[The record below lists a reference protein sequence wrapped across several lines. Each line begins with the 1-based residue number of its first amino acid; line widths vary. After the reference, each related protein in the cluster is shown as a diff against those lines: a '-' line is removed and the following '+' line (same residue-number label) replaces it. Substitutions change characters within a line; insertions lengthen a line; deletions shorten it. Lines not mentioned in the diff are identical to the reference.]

1 MANIQPRKNKDGE
14 IISYSIRVHKGRDA
28 NGKQLKPYT
37 LTWVVPDGWSKSRIE
52 KEVQAQAILFE
63 QKCKEGTVADNK
75 QTFEK
80 YASYVLDLK
89 ERTGIKHRTIVR
101 YKELLER
108 INPAIG
114 HIKLSDL
121 RPQHLNAFYEQL
133 AQDGM
138 NKKTGKKLSNKTIIE
153 HHRLIRTILVQ
164 AEKEMLVIFNSASK
178 ATPPK
183 LERKEASHFEIEDIE
198 NILLYLQN
206 EPLKWQV
213 AMQLLILTG
222 CRRGEIMGLKW
233 NRIDFKNNQ
242 IKIDTNL
249 LYAKDRGIYEDTP
262 KTEQSKRVINVP
274 SELIDLLRAYK
285 KQYNEYKI
293 SLGSKWHNTN
303 FLFTQ
308 ENGNPMHPDTLTD
321 YCNEFGKKY
330 NKKINME
337 NKDKK
342 EAEKLKLL
350 PHINPHA
357 FRHTQASLLIFA
369 GKDISTI
376 SKRLGHA
383 KQSTT
388 TDIYSHLMEKA
399 DETAS
404 DALADWFLRPKNNEE
419 KTIKN

>member
-1 MANIQPRKNKDGE
+1 MANVQPRKNKDGK
-14 IISYSIRVHKGRDA
+14 IISYSIRVHKGRNA
-28 NGKQLKPYT
+28 EGKQLKPYS
-37 LTWVVPDGWSKSRIE
+37 LTWVVPENWSE
-52 KEVQAQAILFE
+52 KKINAELQKQVVLFE
-63 QKCKEGTVADNK
+63 KQCKEGIVADNK
-75 QTFEK
+75 QSFEK
-80 YASYVLDLK
+80 YANYVIDLK

-101 YKELLER
+101 YKELLQR

-114 HIKLSDL
+114 HLKLADL

-183 LERKEASHFEIEDIE
+183 LEHKEANHFEIEDIE

-233 NRIDFKNNQ
+233 TKIDFKNNQ

-262 KTEQSKRVINVP
+262 KTEQSKRVINIP
-274 SELIDLLRAYK
+274 TELIDLLRAYK

-293 SLGSKWHNTN
+293 SLGDKWHNTN

-330 NKKINME
+330 Y
-337 NKDKK
+337 
-342 EAEKLKLL
+342 
-350 PHINPHA
+350 
-357 FRHTQASLLIFA
+357 TFA
-369 GKDISTI
+369 GKIV
-376 SKRLGHA
+376 K
-383 KQSTT
+383 K
-388 TDIYSHLMEKA
+388 
-399 DETAS
+399 
-404 DALADWFLRPKNNEE
+404 
-419 KTIKN
+419 